1 VARIDAHNKTRYWC
15 DPAFPGLSL
24 LHADFTTH
32 EYAPHSHD
40 AFVVAVT
47 EAGGS
52 EFKSRGQTHEAHQE
66 RLLVFNPAEP
76 HSGRMA
82 RSRRWRYRS
91 LYLSAPALHDLQ
103 AALGIAFAPYFL
115 SNVFN
120 DRDLIASF
128 HALHRALDEGEDL
141 PRAREILVSSFGELF
156 RRHGS
161 HGERIPAAPR
171 DRTILD
177 LIIADMHERQAESL
191 TLEMLGEP
199 VGLTPFQLIGLF
211 KRGTGLTPH
220 TYLTQMRL
228 RSAIRHLGAGEPI
241 AAAAIAA
248 GFYDQS
254 ALTFHFKRAY
264 GITPLQYVRAHSQQ
278 DTPRNFDQ

>member
-1 VARIDAHNKTRYWC
+1 MARLDPHNRTRYWC

-52 EFKSRGQTHEAHQE
+52 EFKSRGQTLEAKRQ
-66 RLLVFNPAEP
+66 RLLVFNPVEP
-76 HSGRMA
+76 HSGRLA
-82 RSRRWRYRS
+82 RSPRWRYRS
-91 LYLSAPALHDLQ
+91 LYVGAGALTELQ
-103 AALGIAFAPYFL
+103 AALGIGFTPYFM
-115 SNVFN
+115 SNVF
-120 DRDLIASF
+120 DDPDLIDSF
-128 HALHRALDEGEDL
+128 HALHCLLDAGTD
-141 PRAREILVSSFGELF
+141 PARAREGLVANFGELF

-161 HGERIPAAPR
+161 QRERIPAAPR

-177 LIIADMHERQAESL
+177 AIVAEMTERHTENV
-191 TLEMLGEP
+191 TLEELGAP
-199 VGLTPFQLIGLF
+199 FALTPFQLIGLF

-220 TYLTQMRL
+220 TYLTQLRL
-228 RSAIRHLGAGEPI
+228 RAAIRQMRIGEPI
-241 AAAAIAA
+241 CVAAIAA

-254 ALTFHFKRAY
+254 ALSYHFKRAY
-264 GITPLQYVRAHSQQ
+264 GITPLQYVHAHCA
-278 DTPRNFDQ
+278 